1 LKLIKFSKE
10 EREYCSIKYL
20 VRYFLSA
27 VLLMLTHLI
36 TKSMSDYDITITAA
50 KSALV
55 ETYGFTIEDLKGYNL
70 VELLQIVENSNVHT
84 KMYYVNI
91 LLALHNLK

>member
-1 LKLIKFSKE
+1 
-10 EREYCSIKYL
+10 
-20 VRYFLSA
+20 
-27 VLLMLTHLI
+27 
-36 TKSMSDYDITITAA
+36 MSDYDITITAA

-55 ETYGFTIEDLKGYNL
+55 ETYGFTIEELKGYNL
-70 VELLQIVENSNVHT
+70 VELLQIVDNSNVHT

>member
-1 LKLIKFSKE
+1 
-10 EREYCSIKYL
+10 
-20 VRYFLSA
+20 
-27 VLLMLTHLI
+27 MLTHLI

-70 VELLQIVENSNVHT
+70 VELLKIVDNSNVHT

>member
-1 LKLIKFSKE
+1 
-10 EREYCSIKYL
+10 
-20 VRYFLSA
+20 
-27 VLLMLTHLI
+27 
-36 TKSMSDYDITITAA
+36 MSDYDITITAA

-70 VELLQIVENSNVHT
+70 VELLQIVDNSNVHT

>member
-1 LKLIKFSKE
+1 
-10 EREYCSIKYL
+10 
-20 VRYFLSA
+20 
-27 VLLMLTHLI
+27 
-36 TKSMSDYDITITAA
+36 MSDYDITITAA

-70 VELLQIVENSNVHT
+70 VELLKIVDNSNVHT

>member
-1 LKLIKFSKE
+1 
-10 EREYCSIKYL
+10 
-20 VRYFLSA
+20 
-27 VLLMLTHLI
+27 MLTHLI

-70 VELLQIVENSNVHT
+70 VELLQIVDNSNVHT

>member
-1 LKLIKFSKE
+1 
-10 EREYCSIKYL
+10 
-20 VRYFLSA
+20 
-27 VLLMLTHLI
+27 MLTHLI

-70 VELLQIVENSNVHT
+70 VELLQIVDNCNVHT
-84 KMYYVNI
+84 KMYYVNT
-91 LLALHNLK
+91 LLTLHNLK

>member
-1 LKLIKFSKE
+1 
-10 EREYCSIKYL
+10 
-20 VRYFLSA
+20 
-27 VLLMLTHLI
+27 MLTHLI

>member
-1 LKLIKFSKE
+1 
-10 EREYCSIKYL
+10 
-20 VRYFLSA
+20 
-27 VLLMLTHLI
+27 
-36 TKSMSDYDITITAA
+36 MSDYDITITAA

-70 VELLQIVENSNVHT
+70 VELLQIVDNSNVHT
-84 KMYYVNI
+84 KMYYVNT

>member
-1 LKLIKFSKE
+1 
-10 EREYCSIKYL
+10 
-20 VRYFLSA
+20 
-27 VLLMLTHLI
+27 
-36 TKSMSDYDITITAA
+36 MSDYDITITAA

>member
-1 LKLIKFSKE
+1 
-10 EREYCSIKYL
+10 
-20 VRYFLSA
+20 
-27 VLLMLTHLI
+27 MLTHLI

-55 ETYGFTIEDLKGYNL
+55 ETYGFTIEELKGYNL
-70 VELLQIVENSNVHT
+70 VELLQIVDNSNVHT